1 MMVEILNGKDIT
13 QIVPQTTFKTEL
25 SPVQLRIQ
33 STETL
38 SSLEFDVF
46 QVSNLLET
54 VFGVNYS
61 IDSSK
66 NVQVVTF

>member
-46 QVSNLLET
+46 QVSNLL
-54 VFGVNYS
+54 
-61 IDSSK
+61 K
-66 NVQVVTF
+66 NG

>member
-25 SPVQLRIQ
+25 SPIQLRIQ

-38 SSLEFDVF
+38 SSLEFDVI
-46 QVSNLLET
+46 QVSNIL
-54 VFGVNYS
+54 
-61 IDSSK
+61 K
-66 NVQVVTF
+66 NSLHSFTKVTGLDK

>member
-46 QVSNLLET
+46 QVSNL
-54 VFGVNYS
+54 
-61 IDSSK
+61 DKK
-66 NVQVVTF
+66 NENGFWGQLLN